1 MRDSLQG
8 NRLVFVIS
16 LLTALC
22 FMLIGYDNGV
32 IDCPQLFFFYLLHLQ
47 VGSRML
53 RHGTEPSTV
62 PRAGSCESTIVA
74 SYEIGCFAGAIL
86 AFILGERLGRKR
98 SIRLGAAWMVVGAVL
113 QAAAFGRP
121 QLIVGR
127 IVSGIGMGCINS
139 TAPVLQA
146 EVSPK
151 ATRGQYACAQL
162 STLNFG
168 IFLSYWIVSSDY
180 AMTKNY
186 TGDVSFR
193 FPIAFQLVMIIP
205 IFVLT
210 FIIPESPRWLFFH
223 DRSTEAM
230 EVLLRL
236 EEPNTDGEDP
246 DLQAKFK
253 EIEATVLYEKSI
265 QIKGYRELF
274 RNDGSSSRRR
284 LLIAC
289 SVQFFQQLGG
299 INGQFQ
305 STSLIAIAHTE
316 QTDTPQCGY
325 YPSLILSI
333 SGIIYYAN
341 FIFSNSLGFSADTA
355 SLVSG
360 FLFTWF
366 FIASFIPW
374 FLIDTVGRRK
384 LLISSVLVMGSIFAV
399 LAGVVKQIDESP
411 RDSFGYGVVAAVF
424 CFLYFGAFT
433 TGFQATVW
441 VYPPEILPIRI
452 RAKGTALATACN
464 WIINFA
470 VVEIF
475 PPAVDNIG
483 WKTYLIFMCFNF
495 LFAPIMYLFYP
506 ETKGKSLE
514 EIDMLFGDGVS
525 ADIRRQSISRMSS
538 PKVINSSLPVDC
550 NSDSRKDASLLDL
563 EG

>member
-1 MRDSLQG
+1 MWESLNG
-8 NRLVFVIS
+8 SRLIFVIS

-32 IDCPQLFFFYLLHLQ
+32 IGGLTNSPAWNETFDSPT
-47 VGSRML
+47 GSDL
-53 RHGTEPSTV
+53 
-62 PRAGSCESTIVA
+62 STIVA

-86 AFILGERLGRKR
+86 AFVVGERLGRKR
-98 SIRLGAAWMVVGAVL
+98 SIRLGAAWMIVGAVL
-113 QAAAFGRP
+113 QASSYGRP

-127 IVSGIGMGCINS
+127 ILSGIGMGCINS

-146 EVSPK
+146 EISPK

-168 IFLSYWIVSSDY
+168 IFLSYWIDY
-180 AMTKNY
+180 GMTKRFS
-186 TGDVSFR
+186 GAVSFR
-193 FPIAFQLVMIIP
+193 FPIAFQLAMILP
-205 IFVLT
+205 IFMFT
-210 FIIPESPRWLFFH
+210 FVIPESPRWLFFH
-223 DRSTEAM
+223 DRSAEAM

-236 EEPNTDGEDP
+236 EQPDIDSEDP
-246 DLQAKFK
+246 ELQANFK
-253 EIEATVLYEKSI
+253 EIEATVSYEKSI

-299 INGQFQ
+299 ING
-305 STSLIAIAHTE
+305 
-316 QTDTPQCGY
+316 
-325 YPSLILSI
+325 
-333 SGIIYYAN
+333 IIYYAN
-341 FIFSNSLGFSADTA
+341 FIFSSSLGFSANTA

-384 LLISSVLVMGSIFAV
+384 LLISSVLFMGSIFAV
-399 LAGVVKQIDESP
+399 LAGVVKQIEEKPS
-411 RDSFGYGVVAAVF
+411 DSFVYGVVATVF
-424 CFLYFGAFT
+424 CFLYLGAFT

-452 RAKGTALATACN
+452 RGKGTALATACN

-470 VVEIF
+470 VVQVF
-475 PPAVDNIG
+475 PPAVNKIG

-495 LFAPIMYLFYP
+495 SFAPIMYIFYP

-514 EIDMLFGDGVS
+514 EIDLLFGDGVS
-525 ADIRRQSISRMSS
+525 ADIRHQSVSQLAS
-538 PKVINSSLPVDC
+538 PKPKDHPSLP
-550 NSDSRKDASLLDL
+550 SPRLGYPESRKSTTLLDL
-563 EG
+563 EV

>member
-8 NRLVFVIS
+8 NRLIFVIS

-32 IDCPQLFFFYLLHLQ
+32 IGGLTNAPAWNKTFDSPKGGEL
-47 VGSRML
+47 
-53 RHGTEPSTV
+53 
-62 PRAGSCESTIVA
+62 STIVA

-98 SIRLGAAWMVVGAVL
+98 SIRLGAVWMIGGAVL

-146 EVSPK
+146 EISPK

-168 IFLSYWIVSSDY
+168 IFLSYWIDY
-180 AMTKNY
+180 GMTKNFI
-186 TGDVSFR
+186 GDVSFR

-210 FIIPESPRWLFFH
+210 FVIPESPRWLFFH

-265 QIKGYRELF
+265 QAKGYRELF

-299 INGQFQ
+299 IN
-305 STSLIAIAHTE
+305 
-316 QTDTPQCGY
+316 
-325 YPSLILSI
+325 
-333 SGIIYYAN
+333 GIIYYAN

-399 LAGVVKQIDESP
+399 LAGVVKQIEERPS
-411 RDSFGYGVVAAVF
+411 DSFGYGVVAAVF
-424 CFLYFGAFT
+424 CFLYFAAFT

-495 LFAPIMYLFYP
+495 SFAPVMYLFYP

-538 PKVINSSLPVDC
+538 PKPISSSLPMGY
-550 NSDSRKDASLLDL
+550 NADSQKIAALLDL

>member
-1 MRDSLQG
+1 MWNNLRGS
-8 NRLVFVIS
+8 RLLSVIS

-32 IDCPQLFFFYLLHLQ
+32 IGGLTNAPAWNRTFNNPTGNEL
-47 VGSRML
+47 
-53 RHGTEPSTV
+53 
-62 PRAGSCESTIVA
+62 STIVA

-86 AFILGERLGRKR
+86 AFVVGERLGRKK
-98 SIRLGAAWMVVGAVL
+98 SIRLGAVWMIVGAVL
-113 QAAAFGRP
+113 QASAFSRA
-121 QLIVGR
+121 QLIAGR
-127 IVSGIGMGCINS
+127 ILSGIGMGCINS

-151 ATRGQYACAQL
+151 ATRGRCGHSQNCHRIADDACAQL

-168 IFLSYWIVSSDY
+168 IFLSYWIDY
-180 AMTKNY
+180 GMTKHFS
-186 TGDVSFR
+186 GAVSFR
-193 FPIAFQLVMIIP
+193 FPIAFQLAMIVP
-205 IFVLT
+205 IFMLT
-210 FIIPESPRWLFFH
+210 MVIPESPRWLFFH
-223 DRSTEAM
+223 DRTSEAM

-236 EEPNTDGEDP
+236 EESDVDSQDP
-246 DLQAKFK
+246 ELLDKFK
-253 EIEATVLYEKSI
+253 EIEANVIYEKSI
-265 QIKGYRELF
+265 QVKGYRDLF

-299 INGQFQ
+299 ING
-305 STSLIAIAHTE
+305 
-316 QTDTPQCGY
+316 
-325 YPSLILSI
+325 
-333 SGIIYYAN
+333 IIYYAN
-341 FIFSNSLGFSADTA
+341 FIFSSSLGFSANTA

-366 FIASFIPW
+366 FAASFIPW
-374 FLIDTVGRRK
+374 FLIDTIGRRK

-399 LAGVVKQIDESP
+399 LAGVVKQIEERP
-411 RDSFGYGVVAAVF
+411 NDSFVYGVVATIF

-441 VYPPEILPIRI
+441 VYPPEILPVRI

-464 WIINFA
+464 WLINFA

-495 LFAPIMYLFYP
+495 SFAPIMYMFYP

-514 EIDMLFGDGVS
+514 EIDLLFGDGMS
-525 ADIRRQSISRMSS
+525 ADIRRQSVSQLAS
-538 PKVINSSLPVDC
+538 PKSFNHDALPPDYPKIGR
-550 NSDSRKDASLLDL
+550 STTPSDL
-563 EG
+563 ER

>member
-1 MRDSLQG
+1 MDNLEG
-8 NRLVFVIS
+8 NRLIFMIS

-32 IDCPQLFFFYLLHLQ
+32 IGGL
-47 VGSRML
+47 
-53 RHGTEPSTV
+53 TNAPSWNDTFDH
-62 PRAGSCESTIVA
+62 PTGDALSTIVA
-74 SYEIGCFAGAIL
+74 SYEIGCFAGALL
-86 AFILGERLGRKR
+86 AFAVGERLGRKR
-98 SIRLGAAWMVVGAVL
+98 SIRLGAVWMAAGAIL
-113 QAAAFGRP
+113 QAFAYGRP

-162 STLNFG
+162 TTLNFG
-168 IFLSYWIVSSDY
+168 IFLSYWIDY
-180 AMTKNY
+180 GMTRHFQ
-186 TGDVSFR
+186 GAIAFR

-205 IFVLT
+205 IFLIT
-210 FIIPESPRWLFFH
+210 LIIPESPRWLFFH
-223 DRSTEAM
+223 ERSSEALD
-230 EVLLRL
+230 VLLRL
-236 EEPNTDGEDP
+236 EDRSVHVDDP
-246 DLQAKFK
+246 DFQAKYK
-253 EIEATVLYEKSI
+253 EIEATVMYEKSI
-265 QIKGYRELF
+265 QVKGYRELF

-299 INGQFQ
+299 ING
-305 STSLIAIAHTE
+305 
-316 QTDTPQCGY
+316 
-325 YPSLILSI
+325 
-333 SGIIYYAN
+333 IIYYAN
-341 FIFSNSLGFSADTA
+341 FIFSNSLNFSSDKA
-355 SLVSG
+355 SLLSG

-384 LLISSVLVMGSIFAV
+384 LLISSVLVMGSIFAI
-399 LAGVVKQIDESP
+399 LAGVVKRIEDRP
-411 RDSFGYGVVAAVF
+411 ADSFVFGVIATVF
-424 CFLYFGAFT
+424 CFMYFAAFT
-433 TGFQATVW
+433 IGFQATVW
-441 VYPPEILPIRI
+441 VYPPEILPVRI

-475 PPAVDNIG
+475 PPAVENIG

-495 LFAPIMYLFYP
+495 SFAPIMYFFYP

-514 EIDMLFGDGVS
+514 EIDLLFGDGVS
-525 ADIRRQSISRMSS
+525 ADIRRQSISQLGS
-538 PKVINSSLPVDC
+538 PKPNHGGLPITATEER
-550 NSDSRKDASLLDL
+550 NDL
-563 EG
+563 ENCK